1 MQSSVVNDRVRA
13 EKDSRVERL
22 LASYP
27 GDDGRVVDEIFLA
40 SLARR
45 PSKGEKNVALT
56 AMGKDRV
63 AGAENLQWALINSAE
78 FFFNY

>member
-1 MQSSVVNDRVRA
+1 MQSPVVNDRVRA

-22 LASYP
+22 LTAYP
-27 GDDGRVVDEIFLA
+27 DDNGRIVDEMFLA
-40 SLARR
+40 SLARA
-45 PSKGEKNVALT
+45 PSDGERNVALA
-56 AMGKDRV
+56 AMKENRV